1 MNHIRLNKQAVSILI
16 LVLVFLVSSCEEIEY
31 IDGNKYYIVDDVR
44 KYMVDTTQTSFD
56 MTDNNQI
63 TETFYIEKSGFNYL
77 DRPYYHYFSS
87 FRGAGYIQGR
97 AYAENFNIAY
107 KSRFSDYDLKFEITG
122 WMDSVSILVVKW
134 GEDKVE
140 YGKRE
145 FDDNDYWFVYDFARK
160 KITSKLKPEII
171 FHDSMTLKSKTY
183 FDIIEIDFS
192 KMSKTKRKNAPM
204 KIYFAGKEGLI
215 KFAPIDNIELVRN
228 N

>member
-1 MNHIRLNKQAVSILI
+1 MNHIRLNKQAVGILILI
-16 LVLVFLVSSCEEIEY
+16 LVFLLGSCEEIEY
-31 IDGNKYYIVDDVR
+31 IDGNKYYIIDDVR

-63 TETFYIEKSGFNYL
+63 SETFYIEKSGFNYL
-77 DRPYYHYFSS
+77 DRPYYHYLSS
-87 FRGAGYIQGR
+87 FQSIGYVQGR

-122 WMDSVSILVVKW
+122 WMDNVTILVVKW
-134 GEDKVE
+134 GEDKKE
-140 YGKRE
+140 FGKRE
-145 FDDNDYWFVYDFARK
+145 YDDNDDWFVYDFYRK
-160 KITSKLKPEII
+160 KITSKIKPKII

-204 KIYFAGKEGLI
+204 KIYFAGKIGLI
-215 KFAPIDNIELVRN
+215 KFVPIDNIELFRN